1 MGPNGACTPAPP
13 HIEADDRM
21 EARGGV
27 KWLETQYDEAPPEGE
42 RSTRA
47 DESGSRCGNLV
58 DESLEGITRKGLG
71 EKVGKLVRRVSPFDS
86 DETVSNSLDNKAESD
101 SNMTKSAVD
110 NATT

>member
-1 MGPNGACTPAPP
+1 
-13 HIEADDRM
+13 M

-47 DESGSRCGNLV
+47 DKSGSSCGNLV

-86 DETVSNSLDNKAESD
+86 DETVSNSLDNKAESNA
-101 SNMTKSAVD
+101 NMAKAAIHDASAERVS
-110 NATT
+110 TTARLSS